1 MIQICEEPIDRL
13 AEHARIPIAFT
24 VDRVLDVALVDDGLG
39 GIALVERRLD
49 APYVK
54 DYDAIPGEGAA
65 SWNARFD
72 VSRWGLLA
80 AYDDDAR
87 IGGAVIAF
95 DTPGVQML
103 DERRDLAVLWD
114 LRVDPAWRGRGVGH
128 RLFEAAERW
137 SAARGCTALEIETQN
152 VNVAACR
159 FYRAMGC
166 TLAAI
171 DRLAYPALP
180 DEVQLIWRRGLVAR
194 RESSAD
200 SRRSHRGSPE

>member
-1 MIQICEEPIDRL
+1 MIEIREEPIARL
-13 AEHARIPIAFT
+13 AEHARISIAFT
-24 VDRVLDVALVDDGLG
+24 VDRVLDATVLDGGLG
-39 GIALVERRLD
+39 GIVLTERTL
-49 APYVK
+49 ASSYTK
-54 DYDAIPGEGAA
+54 DYDAIAGQGAA
-65 SWNARFD
+65 TWAERFD

-87 IGGAVIAF
+87 IGGAVVAF

-114 LRVDPAWRGRGVGH
+114 LRVDPAWRARGVGR
-128 RLFEAAERW
+128 RLFDAAERW
-137 SAARGCTALEIETQN
+137 AAERDCTALEIETQN

-171 DRLAYPALP
+171 DRLAYPSLP
-180 DEVQLIWRRGLVAR
+180 HETQLIWRKAIRPG
-194 RESSAD
+194 
-200 SRRSHRGSPE
+200 RSP